1 MKVHLVKAMV
11 FPMKVHLVK
20 VMVFPVAIYWY
31 KSWTIKKKMGWTI
44 KKAECQR
51 INAFELWCW
60 RTLESSWDSMQIKP
74 VNPKGNQAWIFIGRT
89 DAKAEAQYFGHLM
102 RRADSKRPWP
112 WERLKAAGEGNNR
125 RWDGWMA
132 SWLNGFEFEKLWERE
147 DREAWH
153 ATVHGVPKSQTWLS
167 NWTAEQQQQKRSEW
181 ELTEDQGKWEEF
193 CGSHSGPNIRPKWWG
208 WEEEGPRVT
217 VGLRNSI
224 ISRFLPL
231 ALFSCSFSFW
241 SFIYTCALGW
251 AAWVSI

>member
-1 MKVHLVKAMV
+1 MKVHLIKAMV

-31 KSWTIKKKMGWTI
+31 KSWTIKKKRSWTI

-132 SWLNGFEFEKLWERE
+132 SWLNGHEFEKLWERGQGSLACYSPWGPKE
-147 DREAWH
+147 SDMTEQLNSWTTTTKEIRMGVDR
-153 ATVHGVPKSQTWLS
+153 GSGKMGRILWLS
-167 NWTAEQQQQKRSEW
+167 
-181 ELTEDQGKWEEF
+181 
-193 CGSHSGPNIRPKWWG
+193 
-208 WEEEGPRVT
+208 
-217 VGLRNSI
+217 
-224 ISRFLPL
+224 
-231 ALFSCSFSFW
+231 
-241 SFIYTCALGW
+241 
-251 AAWVSI
+251 